1 MIFNTSDTLQK
12 AKKIK
17 AILFDVDGVLTDG
30 GIIYDDNG
38 IEYKKYNVKDG
49 QIISHL
55 KRFGFVVGAITGR
68 ESDVVKNR
76 CNELKLD
83 FHKHGVKDKLLEYQV
98 FKTEY
103 NLTDEQIA
111 YIGDDIIDLSILV
124 RCGLSATP
132 ADARA
137 YIKESVDIITDSK
150 GGEGVFRD
158 IADYILDSQNLLKE
172 LIFKSKKVD
181 SNE

>member
-1 MIFNTSDTLQK
+1 MIFNNLNCEKK
-12 AKKIK
+12 AKNIK

-38 IEYKKYNVKDG
+38 VEYKRYNVKDG

-55 KRFGFVVGAITGR
+55 KKYGFIVGAITGR

-83 FHKHGVKDKLLEYQV
+83 FHKHGIKDKLKEYEE
-98 FKTEY
+98 FKKKY
-103 NLTDEQIA
+103 NLEDKEIS

-132 ADARA
+132 NDARY
-137 YIKESVDIITDSK
+137 YIKNSVDIVTPSK
-150 GGEGVFRD
+150 GGDGVLRD
-158 IADYILDSQNLLKE
+158 IADYILDKNSYLEDIIKN
-172 LIFKSKKVD
+172 SKKLG
-181 SNE
+181 E

>member
-1 MIFNTSDTLQK
+1 MTFNNQNILQK

-17 AILFDVDGVLTDG
+17 AILFDIDGVLTDG

-38 IEYKKYNVKDG
+38 LEYKRYNVKDG

-55 KRFGFVVGAITGR
+55 KRLGFKVGAITGR

-83 FHKHGVKDKLLEYQV
+83 FHAHGIKDKLLEYEH
-98 FKTEY
+98 FKKGY
-103 NLTDEQIA
+103 NLQDEEVA

-132 ADARA
+132 SDARV
-137 YIKESVDIITDSK
+137 YMKENVDIITTTK

-158 IADYILDSQNLLKE
+158 IADYILDSQNLLE
-172 LIFKSKKVD
+172 QLIEESMKK
-181 SNE
+181 

>member
-1 MIFNTSDTLQK
+1 MVFNTQNTQDK

-38 IEYKKYNVKDG
+38 IEYKRYNVKDG

-55 KRFGFVVGAITGR
+55 KRLDFIVGAITGR

-76 CNELKLD
+76 CIELKLD
-83 FHKHGVKDKLLEYQV
+83 FHKHGVKDKLIEYNF
-98 FKTEY
+98 FKSNY
-103 NLTDEQIA
+103 NLTDEEIA
-111 YIGDDIIDLSILV
+111 YIGDDIIDLSILT

-132 ADARA
+132 NDARV
-137 YIKESVDIITDSK
+137 YIKENVDIITNSK

-158 IADYILDSQNLLKE
+158 IADYILESQGLLEE
-172 LIFKSKKVD
+172 LINDSKK
-181 SNE
+181 E

>member
-1 MIFNTSDTLQK
+1 MIFNTKNTSEK

-17 AILFDVDGVLTDG
+17 AILFDIDGVLTDG
-30 GIIYDDNG
+30 GIIYDDTG
-38 IEYKKYNVKDG
+38 LEYKRYNVKDG

-55 KRFGFVVGAITGR
+55 KRLGFIVGAITGR

-76 CNELKLD
+76 CLELKLD
-83 FHKHGVKDKLLEYQV
+83 FHKHGVKDKLI
-98 FKTEY
+98 EY
-103 NLTDEQIA
+103 NSFKDQYDFIDEEIA

-132 ADARA
+132 NDARN
-137 YIKESVDIITDSK
+137 YIKENVDIVTSSK

-158 IADYILDSQNLLKE
+158 VADYILNAQNLLDN
-172 LIFKSKKVD
+172 LIVQSKKQ
-181 SNE
+181 